1 MWLIYILARLN
12 LNYLLLI
19 QVKYEVVRQKISLRV
34 CASVLNHVWFFVTPW
49 PVACKA
55 SLSIEFS
62 KQEYWSGL
70 PFSTP
75 RDPPNPGIE
84 HLSPSLA
91 GGLYHWATWEAQS

>member
-34 CASVLNHVWFFVTPW
+34 CASVLNHVWFFATPW

-55 SLSIEFS
+55 PLSIEFS

-75 RDPPNPGIE
+75 GDPPNPGIE

-91 GGLYHWATWEAQS
+91 GALYHWATWEAQS